1 VSWSRRF
8 AEPIVLPDGARL
20 ATLGDAMTYL
30 ANIIPKAERDMPE
43 VLTASRL
50 LTNAAEQ
57 GDPVDFA
64 RFAVLQAIN
73 RHAARVF
80 DTSRKDPSSGQA
92 KAGTES
98 MTEAD
103 KNRGSDADARPRQK
117 K

>member
-1 VSWSRRF
+1 MSWSRRF
-8 AEPIVLPDGARL
+8 AEPIVLSDGARL

-30 ANIIPKAERDMPE
+30 ANIIPKAESDMPE

-73 RHAARVF
+73 RHVERAF
-80 DTSRKDPSSGQA
+80 DPSRKDPHWGKLKLTRDQ
-92 KAGTES
+92 
-98 MTEAD
+98 
-103 KNRGSDADARPRQK
+103 
-117 K
+117 